1 MYGLLIEGVC
11 EALKKRFGAEK
22 WNAIRER
29 AGVTQHAF
37 VTHDRYSEAIVQR
50 LARATTELTDM
61 QMTQVME
68 LCGMSFVDL
77 LTRYVIVLFFFFFR
91 ISPYHI
97 VNSVYCSHAVVSGP
111 TSKRPASDGGLCGGQ
126 LLMM

>member
-1 MYGLLIEGVC
+1 MCVCGVSKNPTSTDSNLPGALSPFYHDKCPCVSPYVAVMYGLLIEGVC
-11 EALKKRFGAEK
+11 EALKERFGAEK
-22 WNAIRER
+22 WNEIREW

-61 QMTQVME
+61 HMTQVME

-77 LTRYVIVLFFFFFR
+77 LSR
-91 ISPYHI
+91 
-97 VNSVYCSHAVVSGP
+97 
-111 TSKRPASDGGLCGGQ
+111 
-126 LLMM
+126 